1 MKIRI
6 CLIKSLLLN
15 GRLNN
20 MKKVTYEYQITIDH
34 GNDIWHWDLQDTQ
47 NVIKDIAGHK
57 GADGF
62 YVELVKIT
70 TKASDDIFDFGV
82 KDYFDIF
89 PKTEILDGL
98 PKYVREE
105 IDKIVIALMVGVK

>member
-1 MKIRI
+1 
-6 CLIKSLLLN
+6 
-15 GRLNN
+15 

-47 NVIKDIAGHK
+47 KVIKDIAGHK
-57 GADGF
+57 GDDGF

-70 TKASDDIFDFGV
+70 KSSDDIFDFGV
-82 KDYFDIF
+82 NKFYFDIF

-105 IDKIVIALMVGVK
+105 IDKILIALMVGVK